1 MKRTTEELLAILKKS
16 SDISTFIENN
26 SEDLMENIPLC
37 QYLEQ
42 ILIRKNLKK
51 SDVIRLSGL
60 DRKYCYEIFAGTK
73 SPSRD
78 KVLALCFAV
87 QLSDS
92 ETMQLLKST
101 GYPQLYARIERDSV
115 ILFALQHNLSLTDA
129 NELLFELNY
138 PCIE

>member
-1 MKRTTEELLAILKKS
+1 
-16 SDISTFIENN
+16 
-26 SEDLMENIPLC
+26 MENIPLC

>member
-16 SDISTFIENN
+16 PDISTFMENN
-26 SEDLMENIPLC
+26 SEDLMENMPLC

-42 ILIRKNLKK
+42 ILTQKNLKK

-78 KVLALCFAV
+78 KVLALCFSAG
-87 QLSDS
+87 LS
-92 ETMQLLKST
+92 ETETMHLLKST

-115 ILFALQHNLSLTDA
+115 ILFALQHKLSLTDA

-138 PCIE
+138 PCLE

>member
-1 MKRTTEELLAILKKS
+1 MKRTTEELLTILKKS
-16 SDISTFIENN
+16 SDISTFMENN

>member
-16 SDISTFIENN
+16 PDISTFMENN
-26 SEDLMENIPLC
+26 SEDLMENMPLC

-42 ILIRKNLKK
+42 ILTQKNLKK

-78 KVLALCFAV
+78 KVLALCFSAG
-87 QLSDS
+87 LS
-92 ETMQLLKST
+92 ETETMHLLKST

-115 ILFALQHNLSLTDA
+115 ILFALQHKLSLTDA
-129 NELLFELNY
+129 NDLLFELNY
-138 PCIE
+138 PCLE

>member
-1 MKRTTEELLAILKKS
+1 MKRTTEELLEILKKS
-16 SDISTFIENN
+16 SDISTFMENH
-26 SEDLMENIPLC
+26 SEDLVEKIPLC
-37 QYLEQ
+37 HHFNQ
-42 ILIRKNLKK
+42 ILMQKNLKK

-78 KVLALCFAV
+78 KVLALCFAAN
-87 QLSDS
+87 LSES
-92 ETMQLLKST
+92 ETTHLLKST

-115 ILFALQHNLSLTDA
+115 ILFALQRGLSLTDT

-138 PCIE
+138 PCLE